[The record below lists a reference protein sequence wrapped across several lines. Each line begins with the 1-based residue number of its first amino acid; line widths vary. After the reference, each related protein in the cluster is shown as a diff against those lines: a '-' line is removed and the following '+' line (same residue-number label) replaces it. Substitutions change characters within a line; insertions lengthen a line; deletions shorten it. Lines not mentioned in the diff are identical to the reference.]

1 MATVQSGLAPVR
13 RTLVGAAV
21 ARVVV
26 LVVGMEAG
34 EFRAELVFPGFE
46 FGRVRGGGLF

>member
-1 MATVQSGLAPVR
+1 MATVQPGLAPVR

-21 ARVVV
+21 APVVV

-34 EFRAELVFPGFE
+34 EFRAELVFPG
-46 FGRVRGGGLF
+46 